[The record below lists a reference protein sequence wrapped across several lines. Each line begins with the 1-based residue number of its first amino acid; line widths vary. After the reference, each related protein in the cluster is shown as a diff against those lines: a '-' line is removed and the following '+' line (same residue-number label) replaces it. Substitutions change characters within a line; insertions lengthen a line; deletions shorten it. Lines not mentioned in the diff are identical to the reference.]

1 MMEKVTVAKDMI
13 IRLPNEVRKFVSEGD
28 EFVVSIVGDSLRF
41 KKVQKPDLLDLAAV
55 RRDNDAPAL
64 EEISRI
70 VHSLRGISEAEGSH

>member
-1 MMEKVTVAKDMI
+1 MEKVTVAKDMI

>member
-1 MMEKVTVAKDMI
+1 MEKVTVAKDMI

-41 KKVQKPDLLDLAAV
+41 KKVQKPDLLDLAAAI
-55 RRDNDAPAL
+55 RYNDVPAL

>member
-1 MMEKVTVAKDMI
+1 MEKVTVAKDMI

-41 KKVQKPDLLDLAAV
+41 KKVQKPDLLDLAAAL
-55 RRDNDAPAL
+55 RDNDAPTL